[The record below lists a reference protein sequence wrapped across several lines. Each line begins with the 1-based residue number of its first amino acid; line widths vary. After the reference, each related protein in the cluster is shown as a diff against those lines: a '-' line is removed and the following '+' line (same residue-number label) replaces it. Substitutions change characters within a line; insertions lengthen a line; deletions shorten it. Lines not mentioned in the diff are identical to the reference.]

1 MTPSPIVFA
10 RQGQY
15 AQDRKRI
22 ILEIDSKGKPALT
35 HDSSTNHLIFQCR
48 KLKEAL

>member
-22 ILEIDSKGKPALT
+22 LEIDSEGKPALT
-35 HDSSTNHLIFQCR
+35 HDSSPNHLIFQCR